1 MDMLVKQQPGAGMD
15 VFFSAKGIAVIGAS
29 DDVTKIGG
37 RPIQF
42 LLKYG
47 YKGNIYPV
55 NPRGGV
61 IQGLPAYT
69 SVSELPGHADMA
81 VLAVPAPATI
91 QALKECAKVGVRAV
105 VVLSSGFAEAGEQ
118 GVLLQSEL
126 VAIARRHG
134 IRLLGPNCLGT
145 ISVAQGVIASFSII
159 LEQSM
164 PPAGHVGIV
173 SQSGNVGSYA
183 VQNIARRGL
192 GLSHFIAT
200 GNEADIDVADG
211 IAALANDAQTHL
223 ILCCMETCRDADSL
237 TYALDLA
244 RKNNKPVVVL
254 KIGSTDQGQAAAAS
268 HTGALASSDA
278 VIDAVFRRY
287 GALRVH
293 SIEAL
298 LDIAHAAS
306 LLLPGK
312 LPKDNRVTLV
322 AASGGFGI
330 MMADATVKAGLTLGT
345 LKEQTKAR
353 IQAVLPLAGTNNPVD
368 ATAQVSS
375 RPDVL
380 YGMLAALMEDPSSD
394 VTQIFLSLSLY
405 NPRLRSV
412 YMEALQ
418 KIRTNYP
425 ERLLVVT
432 SQGPAD
438 AVRQI
443 NDMGIPVFS
452 SIDATAQGLAGLVQM
467 GQLSGV
473 GEAVRYEGVVENL
486 DRQAFRNEYMAK
498 KVLATAG
505 IPVLRETIVTS
516 ADQAVQEARDMGFP
530 VVLKIVSEDIQHKTE
545 VGGVKLNLG
554 DEAAVRMA
562 YEQIMQSVSTHMPDA
577 SIDGVLVTP
586 MEKGGAE
593 LIMGIS
599 KDPVF
604 GSVVMVGTGGIYAEV
619 LQDVVLQAAPVSEPE
634 ALEMIRSLKLFP
646 ILDGARGQPK
656 ADIRAAADTLARLS
670 QFACRYANDVAE
682 IDMNPVLVRPDGQ
695 GAIVL
700 DALLIPT
707 NNDV

>member
-1 MDMLVKQQPGAGMD
+1 MDTLVKQQPGAGMD
-15 VFFSAKGIAVIGAS
+15 VFFSANAVAVIGAS

-47 YKGNIYPV
+47 YKGQVYPI
-55 NPRGGV
+55 NPRGGM
-61 IQGLPAYT
+61 IQGLQAYT
-69 SVSELPGHADMA
+69 SIGELPGRADMA
-81 VLAVPAPATI
+81 VLAVPASATV
-91 QALKECAKVGVRAV
+91 QALKDCAAGGVRAV
-105 VVLSSGFAEAGEQ
+105 VVLSSGFAEAGEEGARLQ
-118 GVLLQSEL
+118 AELL
-126 VAIARRHG
+126 AIARKNG

-211 IAALANDAQTHL
+211 IAALANDPQTHL
-223 ILCCMETCRDADSL
+223 ILCCMETCRDADRL
-237 TYALDLA
+237 TYALELA

-254 KIGSTDQGQAAAAS
+254 KIGSTEQGQAAAAS

-312 LPKDNRVTLV
+312 LPKGDRITVV

-330 MMADATVKAGLTLGT
+330 MMADATVKAGLTLAT
-345 LKEQTKAR
+345 LTEQAKAK
-353 IQAVLPLAGTNNPVD
+353 IKAVLPLAGTNNPVD

-380 YGMLAALMEDPSSD
+380 YGMLSALMEDPSSD
-394 VTQIFLSLSLY
+394 VTQVFLSLSLY
-405 NPRLRSV
+405 NTRLRGV

-418 KIRTNYP
+418 KIRANYP

-438 AVRQI
+438 AVKEI
-443 NDMGIPVFS
+443 NELGIPVFP

-467 GQLSGV
+467 GHLSNV
-473 GEAVRYEGVVENL
+473 GEGIPYQGVIESL
-486 DRQAFRNEYMAK
+486 DRNAFRNEYTAK
-498 KVLATAG
+498 RALATAG
-505 IPVLRETIVTS
+505 IPVLDEVVVTS
-516 ADQAVQEARDMGFP
+516 ADQAGQEASRIGFP

-545 VGGVKLNLG
+545 IGGVMLNLG
-554 DEAAVRMA
+554 NEASVRSA
-562 YEQIMQSVSTHMPDA
+562 YEQIMQSARKHAPNA
-577 SIDGVLVTP
+577 RLDGVLVTP
-586 MEKGGAE
+586 MVQGGAE

-604 GSVVMVGTGGIYAEV
+604 GPVVMVGTGGIYAEV
-619 LQDVVLQAAPVSEPE
+619 LQDVALQAAPVSESE
-634 ALEMIRSLKLFP
+634 ALDMIRSLKLFP

-656 ADIRAAADTLARLS
+656 ADVKAAASTLAKLS
-670 QFACRYANDVAE
+670 HFACRYANDVAE
-682 IDMNPVLVRPDGQ
+682 IDMNPVLVRPEGQ

-707 NNDV
+707 NNVV

>member
-707 NNDV
+707 NNVV

>member
-330 MMADATVKAGLTLGT
+330 MMADATVKVGLTLGA
-345 LKEQTKAR
+345 LNEQTKAR
-353 IQAVLPLAGTNNPVD
+353 VRAVLPLAGTNNPVD

-394 VTQIFLSLSLY
+394 VTQVFLSLSLY